1 MVLLEKSI
9 QENRL
14 MIKTKEELFEAIKTK
29 FAEDDSE
36 ETISLIEDITDTVN
50 DYEGRLSSDTD
61 WKTKYETNDAEW
73 RKKYKDRFFNSAGTE
88 HEDPIDEAEQP
99 KKLKF
104 EDLFT
109 VKE

>member
-1 MVLLEKSI
+1 
-9 QENRL
+9 
-14 MIKTKEELFEAIKTK
+14 MIKTKEELFEAIKNK

-50 DYEGRLSSDTD
+50 DYNTRLSSETD

-73 RKKYKDRFFNSAGTE
+73 RKKYKERFFNSAGNN
-88 HEDPIDEAEQP
+88 EDDVPTDDVPEQN
-99 KKLKF
+99 KKLRF

>member
-1 MVLLEKSI
+1 MVLLKKSI

-14 MIKTKEELFEAIKTK
+14 MIKAKEELFEAIKNK

-61 WKTKYETNDAEW
+61 WKKKYETNDAEW
-73 RKKYKDRFFNSAGTE
+73 RKKYKERFFNSAGTE
-88 HEDPIDEAEQP
+88 HDDPIDPVSSAVWA
-99 KKLKF
+99 
-104 EDLFT
+104 T
-109 VKE
+109 A

>member
-1 MVLLEKSI
+1 MV
-9 QENRL
+9 
-14 MIKTKEELFEAIKTK
+14 KTKDALFEAIKNK

-50 DYEGRLSSDTD
+50 DYNTRLSSETD

-73 RKKYKDRFFNSAGTE
+73 RKKYKERFFNSAGNN
-88 HEDPIDEAEQP
+88 EDDVPTDDVPEQN
-99 KKLKF
+99 KKLRF

>member
-1 MVLLEKSI
+1 
-9 QENRL
+9 
-14 MIKTKEELFEAIKTK
+14 MIKTKDELFEAIKNK

-50 DYEGRLSSDTD
+50 DYNSRLSSETD

-73 RKKYKDRFFNSAGTE
+73 RKKYKERFFNSAGNN
-88 HEDPIDEAEQP
+88 EDDVPTDDVPEQN
-99 KKLKF
+99 KKLRF

>member
-1 MVLLEKSI
+1 MV
-9 QENRL
+9 
-14 MIKTKEELFEAIKTK
+14 KTKDELFEAIKNK

-50 DYEGRLSSDTD
+50 DYSTRLSSGED

-73 RKKYKDRFFNSAGTE
+73 RKKYKERFFNSAGNDD
-88 HEDPIDEAEQP
+88 DPVSANEPNEP
-99 KKLKF
+99 KKLRF

>member
-1 MVLLEKSI
+1 MV
-9 QENRL
+9 
-14 MIKTKEELFEAIKTK
+14 KTKDELFEAIKNK

-50 DYEGRLSSDTD
+50 DYNTRLSSETD

-73 RKKYKDRFFNSAGTE
+73 RKKYKERFFNSAGNN
-88 HEDPIDEAEQP
+88 EDDVPTDDVPEQN
-99 KKLKF
+99 KKLRF

>member
-1 MVLLEKSI
+1 
-9 QENRL
+9 
-14 MIKTKEELFEAIKTK
+14 MIKTKDELFEAIKNK

-50 DYEGRLSSDTD
+50 DYNTRLSSEVD

-73 RKKYKDRFFNSAGTE
+73 RKKYKERFFNSAGNN
-88 HEDPIDEAEQP
+88 EDDVPTDDVPEQN
-99 KKLKF
+99 KKLRF

>member
-1 MVLLEKSI
+1 MV
-9 QENRL
+9 
-14 MIKTKEELFEAIKTK
+14 KTKEELFEAIKNK

-50 DYEGRLSSDTD
+50 DYNTRLSSETD

-73 RKKYKDRFFNSAGTE
+73 RKKYKERFFNSAGNNDDDVHVDDVPE
-88 HEDPIDEAEQP
+88 PN
-99 KKLKF
+99 KKLRF

>member
-1 MVLLEKSI
+1 
-9 QENRL
+9 
-14 MIKTKEELFEAIKTK
+14 MIRPKEELFEAIKNK

-73 RKKYKDRFFNSAGTE
+73 RKKYKERFFNSAGTE
-88 HEDPIDEAEQP
+88 NEDPIEDVPEQN

>member
-1 MVLLEKSI
+1 
-9 QENRL
+9 
-14 MIKTKEELFEAIKTK
+14 MIKTKDELFEAIKNK

-36 ETISLIEDITDTVN
+36 ETISLIEDITDTIN
-50 DYEGRLSSDTD
+50 DYNTRLSSDTD

-73 RKKYKDRFFNSAGTE
+73 RKKYKERFFNSAGNN
-88 HEDPIDEAEQP
+88 EDDVPTDDVPEQN
-99 KKLKF
+99 KKLRF